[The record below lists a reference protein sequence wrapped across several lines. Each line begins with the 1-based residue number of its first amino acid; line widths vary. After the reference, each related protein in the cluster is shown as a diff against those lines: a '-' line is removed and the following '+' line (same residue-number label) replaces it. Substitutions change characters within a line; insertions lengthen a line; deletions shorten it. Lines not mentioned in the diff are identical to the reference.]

1 MIEDVYGEAHTEQS
15 GNDIRALSGRSYT
28 FLLTATLQARK
39 NDFHKGWELTL
50 PFHLSLLW

>member
-1 MIEDVYGEAHTEQS
+1 MMEDVYGEVHTEQS

-39 NDFHKGWELTL
+39 KRL
-50 PFHLSLLW
+50 PPQDGN